1 MTVSDVRLQNQVPES
16 DLRNA
21 RCFLLSEVLK
31 SEIMRKTGNGYKEL
45 SESRSKLLQSWKGFS
60 QAV

>member
-16 DLRNA
+16 SLRNA
-21 RCFLLSEVLK
+21 SFLLSEASK
-31 SEIMRKTGNGYKEL
+31 SEIMRKTDNDYKEL